1 MSSRMFAKL
10 HTRIANLEKQHQI
23 METLSQ
29 HLKTDF
35 FDDEDR
41 AMVSRKLTTISETKR
56 QLEITLHRKQE
67 IYTTQIQG
75 LETQLQKRQR
85 VLEALDKQ
93 ERVFKEFPDLLE
105 YFARRQ
111 SKLGETLVS
120 IKDQLQI

>member
-1 MSSRMFAKL
+1 MSTRMFAKL
-10 HTRIANLEKQHQI
+10 QARIASLDKQHQI

-41 AMVSRKLTTISETKR
+41 AMVSQKLTTIAETKR

-93 ERVFKEFPDLLE
+93 ERVFREFPDLLE

-111 SKLGETLVS
+111 SKLGETLVI